1 VSVKDTR
8 DRKRGAEVRRDGRE
22 SRGRVTAK
30 RRVRPQIFPYLLLL
44 PALLFELLVH
54 IFPMLV
60 GVGVSFLELTQFYV
74 RNWSAAPFV
83 GLRNY
88 LDGLDPSSPIGGA
101 LGQSFLITVAYT
113 VLVVGGSWVL
123 GISAALLVNTEFR
136 ARRWFRTLFLIPYA
150 LPVYVAVIAWSF
162 MLQQNTGAMN
172 TLLVDNLHLLDERPF
187 WLIGN
192 NAFWSLVLTS
202 LWRSWPFAFLMLL
215 AGLQTIPTE
224 LYEAA
229 SIDGASRWRRFR
241 TITLPLLRPINLV
254 LLLVLFL
261 WTFNEFNAPY
271 VLFGQAPPTAADL
284 LSLHIY
290 VNSFVDWNFGLG
302 ASMSVL
308 LLLFLLVVSVI
319 YIRVL
324 RVGGRENA

>member
-1 VSVKDTR
+1 MESTR
-8 DRKRGAEVRRDGRE
+8 DRKPEPETRRGGQRSGE
-22 SRGRVTAK
+22 RVFPKA
-30 RRVRPQIFPYLLLL
+30 RVRPRVFPYLLVL

-83 GLRNY
+83 GFRNY
-88 LDGLDPSSPIGGA
+88 QDGLDPSGPIGGA
-101 LGQSFLITVAYT
+101 LAQSFLITFAYT

-123 GISAALLVNTEFR
+123 GISAAMLVNSEFR
-136 ARRWFRTLFLIPYA
+136 ARRWFRALFLIPYA

-162 MLQQNTGAMN
+162 MLQQKNGAMN
-172 TLLVDNLHLLDERPF
+172 TLLVDNLHLLEERPF

-192 NAFWSLVLTS
+192 NAFWSVVMTS

-215 AGLQTIPTE
+215 AGLQSIPAQ

-241 TITLPLLRPINLV
+241 TITLPLLRPVNLV

-261 WTFNEFNAPY
+261 WTFNEFNTPY
-271 VLFGQAPPTAADL
+271 VLFGQAPPAAADL

-308 LLLFLLVVSVI
+308 LLLFLLMVSVI

-324 RVGGRENA
+324 RVGGKGDA

>member
-1 VSVKDTR
+1 
-8 DRKRGAEVRRDGRE
+8 
-22 SRGRVTAK
+22 
-30 RRVRPQIFPYLLLL
+30 VRPQVFPYLLVL

-83 GLRNY
+83 GFRNY
-88 LDGLDPSSPIGGA
+88 LDGLDPSGPIGGA
-101 LGQSFLITVAYT
+101 LVQSFLITFAYT

-123 GISAALLVNTEFR
+123 GISAAMLVNSEFR
-136 ARRWFRTLFLIPYA
+136 ARRWFRALFLIPYA

-162 MLQQNTGAMN
+162 MLQQNNGAMN
-172 TLLVDNLHLLDERPF
+172 TLLVDNLHLLEERPF
-187 WLIGN
+187 WLIGS
-192 NAFWSLVLTS
+192 NAFWSVVMTS

-215 AGLQTIPTE
+215 AGLQSIP
-224 LYEAA
+224 AQ
-229 SIDGASRWRRFR
+229 WRRFR
-241 TITLPLLRPINLV
+241 TITLPLLRPVNLV

-261 WTFNEFNAPY
+261 WTFNEFNTPY
-271 VLFGQAPPTAADL
+271 VLFGQAPPAAADL

-302 ASMSVL
+302 AAMSVL

-324 RVGGRENA
+324 RVGGRGNA

>member
-1 VSVKDTR
+1 MPVKTEKAR
-8 DRKRGAEVRRDGRE
+8 ASESEERRQGGERRA
-22 SRGRVTAK
+22 SRGWVKARHL
-30 RRVRPQIFPYLLLL
+30 PYLLVL

-83 GLRNY
+83 GLSNY
-88 LDGLDPSSPIGGA
+88 LTGLDPSGPIGGA
-101 LGQSFLITVAYT
+101 LAQSFLITVAYT
-113 VLVVGGSWVL
+113 VLVVGGSWGL
-123 GISAALLVNTEFR
+123 GITAALLVNTEFR

-150 LPVYVAVIAWSF
+150 LPVYVVVLAWSF
-162 MLQQNTGAMN
+162 MLQQDNGAVN
-172 TLLVDNLHLLDERPF
+172 TLLVDNLHLVEDRPF

-192 NAFWSLVLTS
+192 NAFWSIVATS
-202 LWRSWPFAFLMLL
+202 MWRTWPFAFLMLL
-215 AGLQTIPTE
+215 AGLQTVPTE

-229 SIDGASRWRRFR
+229 SIDGASKWRQFR
-241 TITLPLLRPINLV
+241 DITLPLLRPVNLV

-271 VLFGQAPPTAADL
+271 VLFGQAPPAAADL

-302 ASMSVL
+302 AAMSVL

-324 RVGGRENA
+324 RVGGDESA

>member
-1 VSVKDTR
+1 MSVELERTEKG
-8 DRKRGAEVRRDGRE
+8 KPGAEQPQRPSGGGTRSRRRLHLL
-22 SRGRVTAK
+22 
-30 RRVRPQIFPYLLLL
+30 PYLLVL

-83 GLRNY
+83 GFRNY
-88 LDGLDPSSPIGGA
+88 AAGLDPSGPIGGA
-101 LGQSFLITVAYT
+101 LAQSFLITIAYT
-113 VLVVGGSWVL
+113 LLVVGGAWVL
-123 GISAALLVNTEFR
+123 GMSAALLVNTEFR
-136 ARRWFRTLFLIPYA
+136 ARKWFRTLFLIPYA

-162 MLQQNTGAMN
+162 MLQQDNGAMN
-172 TLLVDNLHLLDERPF
+172 TLLVDNLGLFEQRPF
-187 WLIGN
+187 WLIGD
-192 NAFWSLVLTS
+192 NAFWSIVMTS

-215 AGLQTIPTE
+215 AGLQTVPGE

-229 SIDGASRWRRFR
+229 SIDGASRWRQFR
-241 TITLPLLRPINLV
+241 EITLPLLRPVNLV

-271 VLFGQAPPTAADL
+271 VLFGQAPPAAADL

-319 YIRVL
+319 YVRVL
-324 RVGGRENA
+324 RIGGGDNA